1 MLGVAAQRIAW
12 PIRKPRNNA
21 DECHCAETRRDGG
34 FPGDLLCR
42 AARPWGLPRASR
54 RFAHLIPES
63 LRRGHAGLIQR
74 FPNFYSPQVGMDLQL
89 TGKLALVSGSTAGI
103 GYAIAEALAREGA
116 RVIVNGRTQ
125 AAVDASV
132 AKLKATTGGAPSGF
146 AGDLAEAAVA
156 EALARRH
163 PDVEILVNN
172 LGTFEVKAFEEITD
186 ADWRRFFDTNVLSGA
201 RLAR

>member
-74 FPNFYSPQVGMDLQL
+74 FPRRILSRSAEVERPA
-89 TGKLALVSGSTAGI
+89 TKGI
-103 GYAIAEALAREGA
+103 DSKRPPHAI
-116 RVIVNGRTQ
+116 TS
-125 AAVDASV
+125 AAPTVV
-132 AKLKATTGGAPSGF
+132 A
-146 AGDLAEAAVA
+146 DE
-156 EALARRH
+156 
-163 PDVEILVNN
+163 
-172 LGTFEVKAFEEITD
+172 
-186 ADWRRFFDTNVLSGA
+186 
-201 RLAR
+201 